1 MKKEV
6 YYRAYSAQE
15 IAASFSSQAFPSAS
29 MVRLSLKKA
38 KVPRRAARA
47 SIGQAKLAA
56 GMYVAERWEKKICK

>member
-1 MKKEV
+1 
-6 YYRAYSAQE
+6 
-15 IAASFSSQAFPSAS
+15 